1 MGLEE
6 EHDGEEEVT
15 QALDRERLNAAHPAD
30 ADGPTRMVGGEA
42 VLPRAALPSELDLSG
57 IPVAADEATPADG
70 EGPTRIVPAD
80 AEEAQTAHP
89 VSIQS
94 DPPPAEKT
102 RALPRAGLIG
112 DDEVPVTE
120 GTALISR
127 PQILGARTGEANVA
141 PLPLPQSARVETG
154 VVATPPASPAEKG
167 APSPRGA
174 RGGWGRPAILFIVT
188 FVLTGVA
195 LLYAWYTYVW

>member
-57 IPVAADEATPADG
+57 VVAADEAAPADG

-102 RALPRAGLIG
+102 RALPRPGLIG

-127 PQILGARTGEANVA
+127 PQILAGEANVDVA

-174 RGGWGRPAILFIVT
+174 RGGWGARPSSSSSRSS
-188 FVLTGVA
+188 
-195 LLYAWYTYVW
+195 